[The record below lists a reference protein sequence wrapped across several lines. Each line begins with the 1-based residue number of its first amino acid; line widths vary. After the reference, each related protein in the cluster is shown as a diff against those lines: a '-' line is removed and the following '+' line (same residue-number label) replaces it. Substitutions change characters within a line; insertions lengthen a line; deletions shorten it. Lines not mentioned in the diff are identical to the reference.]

1 MPIQNDDV
9 SNNDYATQIY
19 KNNQIGSWLRRHSAS
34 SFHKLIFHKQMGI
47 FYISR
52 K

>member
-19 KNNQIGSWLRRHSAS
+19 KNNQIGS
-34 SFHKLIFHKQMGI
+34 
-47 FYISR
+47 
-52 K
+52 